1 MKIFITFYP
10 KNWFIV
16 QQHAQLFSFLIP
28 ACTLIGRKKN
38 ILKVQLNEKDVGL
51 FFEGPRK
58 FENTSIKSGNRQ

>member
-1 MKIFITFYP
+1 MKTFITFSQ

-38 ILKVQLNEKDVGL
+38 ILKVQLNAKDEGL
-51 FFEGPRK
+51 FLKGEESTKILP
-58 FENTSIKSGNRQ
+58 